1 MDRSES
7 ETPKHDQRPRWRKRR
22 IGVLIAG
29 LGIIGFL
36 LVFPLQV
43 CRDWGFVC
51 ENTGSHKGYR
61 EWRSG
66 IRSGEWYHESRLEQ
80 FVRQHYPA
88 ELKNRWT
95 SYEGTGRN
103 ILGQPVLFG
112 HGDPRLGMIM
122 MTKRVFDRYVDT
134 LDDAAKLNLYH
145 VLVSGDQQAIQ
156 AEEKKIADLA
166 IAQLWPLR

>member
-7 ETPKHDQRPRWRKRR
+7 KAPKHDQRPRWRKQG
-22 IGVLIAG
+22 IGVLLAG

-36 LVFPLQV
+36 LVVPLQV

-61 EWRSG
+61 QWCTG
-66 IRSGEWYHESRLEQ
+66 IRSGAWYHESRLEQ
-80 FVRQHYPA
+80 FLRWQHPA
-88 ELKNRWT
+88 ELENRWT
-95 SYEGTGRN
+95 SYEGTGKN
-103 ILGQPVLFG
+103 ILGRPVLFG
-112 HGDPRLGMIM
+112 HAFPRLGMMM
-122 MTKRVFDRYVDT
+122 MTEAIFDRYVDT

-166 IAQLWPLR
+166 VAQLWPLQ